1 VLDALV
7 LGVLALA
14 ISIFWPARLRRY
26 LPPALAAL
34 LLGTAAALWR
44 FGAAPILGDI
54 PTGLPSPQLPAFEL
68 AAVPGMVKSALVLAL
83 LGSIDSLLTSLIC
96 DSMTQTPHDSDRELV
111 GQGIGNAI
119 AGLMGAIP
127 GAGATM
133 RSVINIRS
141 GGQTPLSGVV
151 HALVLLGVMLGLGA
165 YAGYIPHAVLAG
177 ILLKVGFDI
186 IDWDYLRRVP
196 RAPRAG
202 VLLMFT
208 VMALTVFVD
217 LITAVAVGVIIASLL
232 FVNRMAALQAQN
244 MRLAMDEGELPLA
257 PQEKDALTRAG
268 GRVQLYHLSGPMS
281 FGAASDMARRL
292 DALGLCEVLVLDL
305 SDVPVVDSSAALAI
319 EGVALRARQRGGRV
333 IVVGLKP
340 AVARVFAQLGV
351 LRLLGPGGRFRSRA
365 RALEHAL
372 SLLKPL
378 TEAAR

>member
-1 VLDALV
+1 
-7 LGVLALA
+7 
-14 ISIFWPARLRRY
+14 
-26 LPPALAAL
+26 
-34 LLGTAAALWR
+34 
-44 FGAAPILGDI
+44 
-54 PTGLPSPQLPAFEL
+54 
-68 AAVPGMVKSALVLAL
+68 MVQSALVLAV
-83 LGSIDSLLTSLIC
+83 LGSVDSLLTSLIC

-111 GQGIGNAI
+111 GQGIGNAL

-141 GGQTPLSGVV
+141 GGQTPLSGAV

-186 IDWDYLRRVP
+186 VDWDYLRRVP

-232 FVNRMAALQAQN
+232 FVNRMAALQTQN
-244 MRLAMDEGELPLA
+244 MRLAMDEDRELPLA
-257 PQEKDALTRAG
+257 PQEKDALSRAS

-292 DALGLCEVLVLDL
+292 NMLGLCEVLVLDL
-305 SDVPVVDSSAALAI
+305 SDVPFVDSSAALAI

-340 AVARVFAQLGV
+340 AVARVFAQLGI
-351 LRLLGPGGRFRSRA
+351 LQRLGPGGRFRSRA

-372 SLLKPL
+372 SLLKPI